1 MMAILT
7 PDSVLA
13 ELQPIF
19 EEALDEPGLEI
30 GRNSNAANTN
40 NWDSLA
46 HIAIIEM
53 VESHFKVRFALG
65 ELQQLKQVGDLVDLV
80 IAKKTRT

>member
-1 MMAILT
+1 MATLNPET
-7 PDSVLA
+7 VLA

-19 EEALDEPGLEI
+19 QEALDEPGLKI
-30 GRNSNAANTN
+30 TLSSNAMNTP

-46 HIAIIEM
+46 HISIIEM

-65 ELQQLKQVGDLVDLV
+65 ELQDMKEVRDLVDLIV
-80 IAKKTRT
+80 ENLLSL